1 MGQGNAETPQLNRR
15 RRRDKRRAKRKVTVS
30 RGLHR
35 ILRAGMGA
43 YLKAQ
48 FNLHPR
54 HEEVLKTIRPPF
66 LILGNHT
73 SVWDPFFLNVLVDA
87 PIHYVVSD
95 SQFRSRLVAF
105 GLGLVGSIP
114 KTKVLSDLETV
125 KNIVKIKH
133 KRGIIGVFPEG
144 QTSWDGHTLPIIPST
159 AKLIKSLKVPVV
171 VAKIEGAYFSRPRW
185 SRLPRRGRVTVDF
198 SLAFTPEELRGMST
212 AEIHQ
217 AITQK
222 LEYDAYE
229 NQAKEMV
236 RFAGRRLAE
245 YLERTL
251 FVCPECS
258 KIGTLRSHRRR
269 LNCLHC
275 GYEVHYSP
283 FGYLEPRSGKLRFS
297 TIRGWN
303 LWQIGEFQ
311 EQINRWVQSG
321 MHRLP
326 LISDKGAKLEIGY
339 KTLPLKELTTGEICL
354 YPGEIRITAP
364 GVSFAF
370 PIGEIEGMN
379 IQNNERM
386 EFYFRDELY
395 KVTLQDPRGCTYKW
409 DLATKHLQNN
419 PVNRYAVS

>member
-1 MGQGNAETPQLNRR
+1 MGQGNAETPKVKRH
-15 RRRDKRRAKRKVTVS
+15 RRDNRRAKRKVKVS

-54 HEEVLKTIRPPF
+54 HEEVLKSVRPPY

-95 SQFRSRLVAF
+95 SQFRSRVVAF

-133 KRGIIGVFPEG
+133 NRGIIGVFPEG
-144 QTSWDGHTLPIIPST
+144 QSSWDGHTLPIIPST

-185 SRLPRRGRVTVDF
+185 SRLPRRGRVNVDF
-198 SLAFTPEELRGMST
+198 SLAFTPDQLRGMST
-212 AEIHQ
+212 EEIHD
-217 AITQK
+217 AITEK

-229 NQAKEMV
+229 HQAREMV
-236 RFAGRRLAE
+236 RYAGRRLAE

-258 KIGTLRSHRRR
+258 NIGNLRSRRRR
-269 LNCLHC
+269 LKCLHC
-275 GYEVHYSP
+275 GYEVHYNP
-283 FGYLEPRSGKLRFS
+283 FGFLEPRSGKLHYS
-297 TIRGWN
+297 TIREWN

-311 EQINRWVQSG
+311 EQLDGWLESG
-321 MHRLP
+321 MRSVPFL
-326 LISDKGAKLEIGY
+326 SDKGAKLEIGY
-339 KTLPLKELTTGEICL
+339 KTLPLKELTTGEMRL
-354 YPGEIRITAP
+354 YPGEIRITGP
-364 GVSFAF
+364 EESFAF
-370 PIGEIEGMN
+370 PIAEIEGMN

-386 EFYFRDELY
+386 EFYFKDELY

-409 DLATKHLQNN
+409 DLATKYLQDN
-419 PVNRYAVS
+419 PLNSYAVS

>member
-1 MGQGNAETPQLNRR
+1 MGQGNGETSHVRR
-15 RRRDKRRAKRKVTVS
+15 RRRDSRRSKRKVKVS

-35 ILRAGMGA
+35 ILRAATGA

-54 HEEVLKTIRPPF
+54 HQEVLTSIRPPF

-95 SQFRSRLVAF
+95 SQFRSRMVAF
-105 GLGLVGSIP
+105 GLGLAGSIP

-144 QTSWDGHTLPIIPST
+144 QSSWDGHTLPIIPST

-171 VAKIEGAYFSRPRW
+171 IAKIEGAYFSRPRW
-185 SRLPRRGRVTVDF
+185 SHLPRRGKVTVDF
-198 SLAFTPEELRGMST
+198 SLGFLPDELRSLST
-212 AEIHQ
+212 EEIYT
-217 AITQK
+217 AITEK

-229 NQAKEMV
+229 HQAGDMT

-258 KIGTLRSHRRR
+258 NLGTLRSRRRR
-269 LNCLHC
+269 LRCLHC
-275 GYEVHYSP
+275 GYEIYYNP
-283 FGYLEPRSGKLRFS
+283 FGFLEPRSGKLHYS
-297 TIRGWN
+297 TIRDWN

-311 EQINRWVQSG
+311 EQLNRWMESG
-321 MHRLP
+321 MRSVP
-326 LISDKGAKLEIGY
+326 FMSDEEAKLEIGY
-339 KTLPLKELTTGEICL
+339 KTLPLKELITGEMRL
-354 YPGEIRITAP
+354 YPGEIRITGP
-364 GVSFAF
+364 EESYRFS
-370 PIGEIEGMN
+370 ISEIEGMN

-395 KVTLQDPRGCTYKW
+395 KVSLRDPRGCTYKW
-409 DLATKHLQNN
+409 DLATKYLQNN
-419 PVNRYAVS
+419 PLKSYAAS